1 MNRQDLKDHLIENPG
16 YLKWAAEKIAEKF
29 GNESVD
35 EEVAAEVRREI
46 KQEFDTENRSTSEQN
61 QYSDDGIP
69 DEARNAYLEHLDELG
84 LEEEEVDSTKYWQT
98 FHGDHRFSVVTKS
111 GDEGRPEEGRICDA
125 LEDHLSGYVPPE
137 AFPQKVEPKGNNLGV
152 INLYD
157 AHLEKVSLASETN
170 EDIDGSIQNNVE
182 NFEAAFDE
190 FLQTIIDNGV
200 RHIHFPVGHD
210 LWEVNDHYL
219 VTKSGTTQRVTVPFE
234 QAFSIGL
241 DMIRRCI
248 DKAAQVVDTMEVIL
262 IPGNHDE
269 DQCFYLGEVLR
280 HLYENSDTVNVD
292 YARRKRKY
300 RLHGEVLLG
309 YSHGEDTTS
318 QKRIERLPLNMA
330 QEASELWAKAKIRMM
345 LLGHIHHKLQYKI
358 LHNVDSIGCEIKF
371 LRSVGS
377 ESKYE
382 FDNGFTGIPKT
393 AELYVFSEDG
403 KKRWNAQ
410 KVWW

>member
-1 MNRQDLKDHLIENPG
+1 MDRHELKQHLIENTG
-16 YLKWAAEKIAEKF
+16 YLKWAASKIADKF
-29 GNESVD
+29 GDASVT
-35 EEVAAEVRREI
+35 EEVAADVRREI
-46 KQEFDTENRSTSEQN
+46 QQEFDNENRSTSEQN

-69 DEARNAYLEHLDELG
+69 DEARNAYLQHLDELG
-84 LEEEEVDSTKYWQT
+84 LEEDEVDSTKYWQT

-111 GDEGRPEEGRICDA
+111 DDADEPQEKQVLQVIEQH
-125 LEDHLSGYVPPE
+125 LEDYETPE
-137 AFPQKVEPKGNNLGV
+137 ALPQKVEPKGDNLGV

-157 AHLEKVSLASETN
+157 AHLDKVSLASETT
-170 EDIDGSIQNNVE
+170 EEVDGSIEQNVA

-190 FLQTIIDNGV
+190 FLQTLIDNGV
-200 RHIHFPVGHD
+200 RHVHFPVGHD

-219 VTKSGTTQRVTVPFE
+219 VTKNGTPQRVSVPWE
-234 QAFSIGL
+234 VGFSTGL
-241 DMIRRCI
+241 DLIRRCI
-248 DKAAQVVDTMEVIL
+248 DKAAQVVETMEVIL

-280 HLYENSDTVNVD
+280 HLYAESNTINVD
-292 YARRKRKY
+292 YAKRKRKY
-300 RLHGEVLLG
+300 RLHGDVLLG

-330 QEASELWAKAKIRMM
+330 QEAPKLWAEATIRMM

-358 LHNVDSIGCEIKF
+358 MHNVDSIGCEIKF
-371 LRSVGS
+371 LRSVGA